1 MNEVWESIYEQNNVK
16 EILYNIHESRRV
28 PHAFLFYGPE
38 GVGKF
43 FTALQFAKLL
53 YENCGI
59 EDIDSAQKK
68 ISSLQEPYIKLIFP
82 LPRGKGESS
91 EDSST
96 EKLSKEQL
104 ESLREEISKKVKNP
118 YHRIFLENA
127 NNIKINSIRDI
138 KKFIELSYEEI
149 PYRFVFILEA
159 ELMSDQAQNALLKS
173 LEEPP
178 HGIIFF
184 IITSQKDNL
193 LTTIQSRCW
202 PINFEPLANHSIS
215 DILINYFGV
224 EENLAEKA
232 AFFSNGSVT
241 KAFYLA
247 QKEFTHLLEHIIN
260 FLRYSIGKKYH
271 SAYKELLEIMEEQTE
286 EEYRLSLNLMK
297 NWLNDVLRVRYSNDS
312 FYFDDYKDTFTK
324 FNERFSNCDI
334 DNIITNLDLLEDYY
348 NKNLNLNVLILNIIF
363 ELTTLSARN
372 Y

>member
-16 EILYNIHESRRV
+16 EILYSIHESRRV

-38 GVGKF
+38 GVGKY

-53 YENCGI
+53 YKNCDS
-59 EDIDSAQKK
+59 DIYESSQKK
-68 ISSLQEPYIKLIFP
+68 ISLLQEPYVKLIFP
-82 LPRGKGESS
+82 LPRGKGETSD
-91 EDSST
+91 DSST

-104 ESLREEISKKVKNP
+104 ESLREEISRKIKNP
-118 YHRIFLENA
+118 YHKVFLENA

-138 KKFIELSYEEI
+138 KRFLEISYEEI

-159 ELMSDQAQNALLKS
+159 ELMNDQAQNALLKS

-178 HGIIFF
+178 QGIIFF
-184 IITSQKDNL
+184 IVTSNKDNL

-215 DILINYFGV
+215 DILINYFSV

-247 QKEFTHLLEHIIN
+247 QKEFTNLLEHTIN
-260 FLRYSIGKKYH
+260 FLRYAIGKKYH
-271 SAYKELLEIMEEQTE
+271 SAYKELSEIMEGQTE
-286 EEYRLSLNLMK
+286 EEYKLSLNLIK
-297 NWLNDVLRVRYSNDS
+297 NWLNDVLRVRHSNDS
-312 FYFDDYKDTFTK
+312 FYFDDYRDTFTK
-324 FNERFSNCDI
+324 FNERISSCNI

-372 Y
+372 F